1 MAELM
6 ILTTNLTKVI
16 KKKTIVDSLDMK
28 IEKGEIYGFLG
39 PNGAGKTTTIKMLL
53 GLMKPTGGTIEL
65 FGKNAADHQ
74 LESLRKMGS
83 LVESPSYYGHLTAR
97 ENLET
102 IRKILQVQKSRID
115 EVLSI
120 VRLTNDSNRP
130 VKGFSLGMKQRLG
143 IASAILGNPE
153 LLILDEPTN
162 GLDPSGIHEMRDLI
176 KRLPREYGMTVLISS
191 HLLSEID
198 QMATKVGIISKG
210 KMIFQDSI
218 SKLKSKAKEQVI
230 IRTGN
235 SVKAAS
241 LLLSNGQT
249 AEQSGKSVILRDMTD
264 SRIAQVIALLVKSGI
279 EVYRVEEKRKSL
291 EEIFLDL
298 TGEGG
303 NVHDVHSKSRSS

>member
-1 MAELM
+1 
-6 ILTTNLTKVI
+6 
-16 KKKTIVDSLDMK
+16 MK

-249 AEQSGKSVILRDMTD
+249 AEQSGESVILCDMTD
-264 SRIAQVIALLVKSGI
+264 GRIAQVIALLVKSGI

-303 NVHDVHSKSRSS
+303 NVHDIHSKSRSS